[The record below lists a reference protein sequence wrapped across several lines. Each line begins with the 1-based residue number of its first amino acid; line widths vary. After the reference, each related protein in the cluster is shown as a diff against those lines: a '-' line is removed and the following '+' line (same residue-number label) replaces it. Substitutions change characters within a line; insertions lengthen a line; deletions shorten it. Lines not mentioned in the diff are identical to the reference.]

1 MEDDDGGFPLTIPYH
16 YDGEET
22 EREMVAEG
30 DMPDVDEQGDEDED
44 NDEGKMIINF
54 FFFSFLFSLFFISL
68 YEIKQNQ
75 FSDNIFLF
83 FFCFLL
89 YFFVFLLCYR

>member
-30 DMPDVDEQGDEDED
+30 DMPDQDEQGDEDE
-44 NDEGKMIINF
+44 EGKMII
-54 FFFSFLFSLFFISL
+54 
-68 YEIKQNQ
+68 K
-75 FSDNIFLF
+75 FLF
-83 FFCFLL
+83 FSYLFVL
-89 YFFVFLLCYR
+89 YLSL

>member
-30 DMPDVDEQGDEDED
+30 DMPDVDEQGDKDED
-44 NDEGKMIINF
+44 NEEGKMIIKF
-54 FFFSFLFSLFFISL
+54 FL
-68 YEIKQNQ
+68 
-75 FSDNIFLF
+75 FLF
-83 FFCFLL
+83 FSLCSLSLSMKLNKINFLTPYFLFFLL
-89 YFFVFLLCYR
+89 SFYFFVFFVVL

>member
-44 NDEGKMIINF
+44 NEEGKMIIKF
-54 FFFSFLFSLFFISL
+54 
-68 YEIKQNQ
+68 
-75 FSDNIFLF
+75 FLF
-83 FFCFLL
+83 FSLCSLSLSMKLNKINFLTPCFLFVDAFFL
-89 YFFVFLLCYR
+89 FFYFFVFYM

>member
-44 NDEGKMIINF
+44 NEEGKMITKF
-54 FFFSFLFSLFFISL
+54 FLFFSFLFSLFSYLSL
-68 YEIKQNQ
+68 
-75 FSDNIFLF
+75 
-83 FFCFLL
+83 
-89 YFFVFLLCYR
+89 